1 MGPTIESVKAKEK
14 EIKKALNYS
23 FTSEDV
29 DKMVAQKEKF
39 QRNPV
44 NYAMHKARLIK
55 DKDIALVN
63 GEDVRAKEMEA
74 KLNELEERAEELD
87 KKTNPYN
94 FQRFSHQ

>member
-44 NYAMHKARLIK
+44 NYAMRKARLIK
-55 DKDIALVN
+55 DKEVAVGQGDDERVKQI
-63 GEDVRAKEMEA
+63 ET

-87 KKTNPYN
+87 KKRTSTIASVSLIN
-94 FQRFSHQ
+94 